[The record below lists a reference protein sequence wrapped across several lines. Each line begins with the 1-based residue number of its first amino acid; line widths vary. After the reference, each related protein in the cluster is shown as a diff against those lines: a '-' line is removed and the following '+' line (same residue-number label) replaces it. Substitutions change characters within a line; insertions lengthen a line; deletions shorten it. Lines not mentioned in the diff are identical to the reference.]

1 MGSYS
6 YRKHKKS
13 KHSKKSKHHMR
24 RKTRKTRKT
33 RKMGGG
39 STEWDTNTCGI
50 PGCRSDATT
59 ASGTHML
66 HTPLAVGGQNGGG
79 GGGQVCSQ
87 NPYQFQQA
95 GGRKG
100 MKRGRHMKGGEGSFW
115 NFAKFWNSG
124 NPGLG
129 GNIIPLSDKGI
140 SPSGICSPVSTAA
153 NRPMPP
159 IQPWPAQKLILPH
172 EYTIRGSQSGGGK
185 RTRKGNGRGIS
196 RRRGRGLKGGN
207 IIDDIQTIGRDI
219 VYRMGSAVN
228 GVSGYDNSIYNVN
241 PNPTFQF
248 PRGLGNVTTGASSYN
263 SLNLQDIYNKSYAE
277 ASLK

>member
-1 MGSYS
+1 MSSYS
-6 YRKHKKS
+6 YKKHKKS
-13 KHSKKSKHHMR
+13 KYSKKNKHHMR
-24 RKTRKTRKT
+24 RKMRKT

-39 STEWDTNTCGI
+39 SIMGMGDTSTCGI

-59 ASGTHML
+59 AGGAYSL
-66 HTPLAVGGQNGGG
+66 NTPLAVGGQK
-79 GGGQVCSQ
+79 GGGQVCTQ
-87 NPYQFQQA
+87 NPYQFNQA
-95 GGRKG
+95 GGGKRMKKH

-129 GNIIPLSDKGI
+129 GNVIPLSGRGI
-140 SPSGICSPVSTAA
+140 SPSGIGSPVSTAA
-153 NRPMPP
+153 NPPMPP
-159 IQPWPAQKLILPH
+159 IQPWPAQKLVFPH
-172 EYTIRGSQSGGGK
+172 EYTIGGSQSGGGK
-185 RTRKGNGRGIS
+185 RTRKGNNRRKGRS
-196 RRRGRGLKGGN
+196 LKGGN

-263 SLNLQDIYNKSYAE
+263 SINLKDIYNKSYAE

>member
-13 KHSKKSKHHMR
+13 KHSKKSKRHMR
-24 RKTRKTRKT
+24 RKMRKT

-39 STEWDTNTCGI
+39 STAWDTNTCGI

-59 ASGTHML
+59 ASGAHML

-79 GGGQVCSQ
+79 GQVCSQ
-87 NPYQFQQA
+87 NPYQFNQA
-95 GGRKG
+95 GGGKG
-100 MKRGRHMKGGEGSFW
+100 AKKHMKRGRHMKGGEGSFW

-129 GNIIPLSDKGI
+129 GNLIPLSDKGI
-140 SPSGICSPVSTAA
+140 SPSGGGSPVSTAG

-159 IQPWPAQKLILPH
+159 IQPWPAQKLVLPH

-185 RTRKGNGRGIS
+185 RTRKGNGR
-196 RRRGRGLKGGN
+196 RRGRSLKGGN
-207 IIDDIQTIGRDI
+207 VIDDIQTFGRDI
-219 VYRMGSAVN
+219 VYRMGSVVN
-228 GVSGYDNSIYNVN
+228 GISGYDNSIYNVN

>member
-1 MGSYS
+1 MSSYS
-6 YRKHKKS
+6 YKKHKKS
-13 KHSKKSKHHMR
+13 KHSKKNKHHMR
-24 RKTRKTRKT
+24 RKMRKT

-39 STEWDTNTCGI
+39 TNTCGI

-59 ASGTHML
+59 AGGAYML
-66 HTPLAVGGQNGGG
+66 NTPLAVGGQNGGG
-79 GGGQVCSQ
+79 QVCTQ
-87 NPYQFQQA
+87 NPYQFKQD
-95 GGRKG
+95 GGGKR
-100 MKRGRHMKGGEGSFW
+100 MKKHMRRGRHMKGGDGSFW

-124 NPGLG
+124 NPGMG
-129 GNIIPLSDKGI
+129 GNVIPLSGRGI
-140 SPSGICSPVSTAA
+140 SPSGLGSPVSTAA
-153 NRPMPP
+153 NPPMPP

-172 EYTIRGSQSGGGK
+172 EYTIRGSQMGGGK
-185 RTRKGNGRGIS
+185 RTRKGKGKGNS
-196 RRRGRGLKGGN
+196 KRRGRSLKGGN
-207 IIDDIQTIGRDI
+207 IIDDIQTFGRDI

-263 SLNLQDIYNKSYAE
+263 SINLKDIYNKSYAE